1 MGRANLA
8 EVFTIGT
15 HNAVTA
21 GGLMRDIP
29 TTLTFVR
36 SEADLAK
43 VTDAEPGDIAA
54 TYGMESIWQYD
65 GSEWVECFG
74 GDGE

>member
-1 MGRANLA
+1 MGRANLS

-21 GGLMRDIP
+21 AGMMKDIP

-36 SEADLAK
+36 AEADLA
-43 VTDAEPGDIAA
+43 VITDAEPGDLAA
-54 TYGMESIWQYD
+54 TYGMANVWQYD
-65 GSEWVECFG
+65 GAQWIAIIEE
-74 GDGE
+74 EE